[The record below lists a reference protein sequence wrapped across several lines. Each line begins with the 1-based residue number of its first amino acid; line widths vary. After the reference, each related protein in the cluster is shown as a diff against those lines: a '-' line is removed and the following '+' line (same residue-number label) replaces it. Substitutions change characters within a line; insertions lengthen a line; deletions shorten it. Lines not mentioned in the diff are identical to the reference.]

1 MDILRRNLRDLDFA
15 LIAVL
20 LLLAVFSCVALI
32 AATHAK
38 IGTDVPSHVFAKQ
51 VMFEIIGLVAMCS
64 VAVFDYRTLRKFR
77 WWLYGGA
84 VFLLIAALGMPARFG
99 AHSWIPLGPLSF
111 QPSEFAKLTMIIA
124 IAAFMANIDDEE
136 FPDYRLT
143 KALPILLLF
152 LVPFALT
159 EIEPA
164 LGQGLVMFA
173 IALTMYTVYAK
184 RSHFLLIVLVM
195 VVFVGGIT
203 VAAIAFPDQSTS
215 FISNV
220 LVKHHML
227 KDYQAYRI
235 ITWLNP
241 AISPEN
247 YGYNVRLAQIAIGSG
262 QVFGEGFLS
271 GIETRGNWIPNQ
283 WTDYIFTAIGEEFG
297 FIGSSVLVLLF
308 LILIVRLVRLAG
320 TSQDTFG
327 TYLVA
332 GIIAMFA
339 FQVFENIGADIYL
352 SPSTGITLPF
362 ISYGGSSLIA
372 NYMAVGLAL
381 SVSLRRKKLRF
392 S

>member
-1 MDILRRNLRDLDFA
+1 VDTLRRNLRDIDFA
-15 LIAVL
+15 LIGVL
-20 LLLAVFSCVALI
+20 LLLAFYSCVALL

-38 IGTDVPSHVFAKQ
+38 VGTDVPSHVLVKQ
-51 VMFEIIGLVAMCS
+51 VAFEVIGLVVMCLT
-64 VAVFDYRTLRKFR
+64 AAFDYRSLRKFR
-77 WWLYGGA
+77 FWLHGGA
-84 VFLLIAALGMPARFG
+84 VFLLVAAMAMPARFG

-111 QPSEFAKLTMIIA
+111 QPSEFAKLTMILA
-124 IAAFMANIDDEE
+124 IAAFMANVDEEE
-136 FPDYRLT
+136 FPDYRMR
-143 KALPILLLF
+143 KSFPILLLF

-164 LGQGLVMFA
+164 LGQGLVMVA
-173 IALTMYTVYAK
+173 IFMTMYTVYAK
-184 RSHFLLIVLVM
+184 KSHFYTIVLGL
-195 VVFVGGIT
+195 VVLIGGIT
-203 VAAIAFPDQSTS
+203 VVAVLFPDQSNT

-220 LVKHHML
+220 LVKHHLL
-227 KDYQAYRI
+227 KQYQAYRI

-241 AISPEN
+241 AVFPQS

-262 QVFGEGFLS
+262 QVFGEGFLG

-297 FIGSSVLVLLF
+297 FIGSSILILLF
-308 LILIVRLVRLAG
+308 LLLIFRLVRLAG

-327 TYLVA
+327 TYIIA
-332 GIIAMFA
+332 GIVGMFA

-362 ISYGGSSLIA
+362 VSYGGSSLIA
-372 NYMAVGLAL
+372 NYLAIGLAL